1 MKKSLVILLLVTFFF
16 TSIHAQMIEENYDSV
31 LAKKLKADDY
41 GMKNY
46 ILVLL
51 KPGTNTSVDKVTEDS
66 LFHGHLNNITRLAGN
81 GSLVLAGPF
90 GKNDLYRGLFILNVT
105 NLDAAKKL
113 LETDPAINA
122 KLLEPEMFLW
132 YGTATLQEIF
142 SLHKK
147 IQKLSF

>member
-1 MKKSLVILLLVTFFF
+1 MKRFLVVFLLPTFFF
-16 TSIHAQMIEENYDSV
+16 TSAHAQAGEEKYDSV
-31 LAKKLKADDY
+31 LAKKLNADDY

-46 ILVLL
+46 VLVLL
-51 KPGTNTSVDKVTEDS
+51 KAGSNTSVDKLTEDS

-105 NLDAAKKL
+105 NFDAAKKL
-113 LETDPAINA
+113 LETDPAIHA

-132 YGTATLQEIF
+132 YGSA
-142 SLHKK
+142 SLPEVLKVHKK